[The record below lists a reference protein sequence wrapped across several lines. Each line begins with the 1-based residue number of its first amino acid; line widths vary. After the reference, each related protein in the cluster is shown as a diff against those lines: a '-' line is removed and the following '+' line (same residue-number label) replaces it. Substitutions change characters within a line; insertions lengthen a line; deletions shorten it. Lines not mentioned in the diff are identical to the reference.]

1 MMNRFIVSSIA
12 TVLALAVAGTAL
24 AQVAARAPDRGT
36 VQQLQKLSAKP
47 TPKLSDGRIDFNGTW
62 DHLGGIEFV
71 RPVKRADGS
80 ICLIACGPA
89 PGGAPPAP
97 FPPVQTDFP
106 KYKPEFQAK
115 VDDLKKRQ
123 VELDTNLRCQAPG
136 VPRIGP
142 PAKIIQNARE
152 VVFLYDDVN
161 GAFFRIIPTDGR
173 PHQPSTMRY
182 RLLQHDMRIDTHQFT
197 VVVGVAIARA
207 GRARLDVAHHRTG
220 IAADLVATA
229 GGRRIGHE
237 QACSR
242 EGADRSRFLAARSLC
257 SYTND
262 VARGR
267 KRCQAAPAAKGPT
280 CRIIPHLPRRSVHKA
295 SSALQRGIAG
305 LHVCTQTVSFPG
317 RSAQSFAAQRRLRGA

>member
-1 MMNRFIVSSIA
+1 MTNRLLVSSIA
-12 TVLALAVAGTAL
+12 TLVALAVAGTAL

-47 TPKLSDGRIDFNGTW
+47 TPKLPDGRIDFNGTW

-71 RPVKRADGS
+71 RPVKKADGS

-115 VDDLKKRQ
+115 VADLKKRQ

-173 PHQPSTMRY
+173 PHRKDVPASY
-182 RLLQHDMRIDTHQFT
+182 LGDAIGRIEGDTLI
-197 VVVGVAIARA
+197 VE
-207 GRARLDVAHHRTG
+207 
-220 IAADLVATA
+220 TA
-229 GGRRIGHE
+229 GFNEDTWLTDNGAFHTKDLKVTERFRRIGDTIE
-237 QACSR
+237 WRATVNDPAVLSEPWSLKPQVMWITDIEIEEPARCD
-242 EGADRSRFLAARSLC
+242 DR
-257 SYTND
+257 D
-262 VARGR
+262 VEH
-267 KRCQAAPAAKGPT
+267 
-280 CRIIPHLPRRSVHKA
+280 IIDGTHHDNPR
-295 SSALQRGIAG
+295 
-305 LHVCTQTVSFPG
+305 
-317 RSAQSFAAQRRLRGA
+317 

>member
-173 PHQPSTMRY
+173 PHRKDVPASYLGDAVGRFEGDTLIVETVGFNEDTWLTDNGAFHTKDLKVVERFRRVGDTIEWRATVNDPSILVEPWSLKPQVMWITDIEIEEPARCED
-182 RLLQHDMRIDTHQFT
+182 RDVEHIIDGSHHD
-197 VVVGVAIARA
+197 
-207 GRARLDVAHHRTG
+207 
-220 IAADLVATA
+220 
-229 GGRRIGHE
+229 
-237 QACSR
+237 
-242 EGADRSRFLAARSLC
+242 
-257 SYTND
+257 N
-262 VARGR
+262 
-267 KRCQAAPAAKGPT
+267 
-280 CRIIPHLPRRSVHKA
+280 PR
-295 SSALQRGIAG
+295 
-305 LHVCTQTVSFPG
+305 
-317 RSAQSFAAQRRLRGA
+317 